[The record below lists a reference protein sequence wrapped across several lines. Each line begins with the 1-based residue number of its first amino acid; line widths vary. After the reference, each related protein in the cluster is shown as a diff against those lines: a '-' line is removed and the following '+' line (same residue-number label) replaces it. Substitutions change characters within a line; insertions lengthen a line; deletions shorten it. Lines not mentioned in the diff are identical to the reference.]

1 VGFGVLALLFLWPL
15 VLRPTLIPFAP
26 AAQFSDLLITHLPN
40 AAYVRDS
47 LARYG
52 QWPLWNAQIFAG
64 QPFAADPLAGMWY
77 PPNLLLLLPGLPL
90 PLAFNLLF
98 VLHFA
103 WAGVGMF
110 YLLRDEGV
118 GAGPAFLGAL
128 AFMGTPKLAAHL
140 GAGHASLVFAAA
152 WTPWLLLAIGRAARG
167 GGLRRGALAGAGLA
181 LLLLADV
188 RWAFYAALLGA
199 AYWLWR
205 LRAQQR
211 RPGAAVA
218 PALAFAAIFLMLT
231 AVLTLPLVEFVLH
244 SNRRALTIQ
253 EAAAFSLPP
262 RYLLG
267 LLIPDLGGF
276 HEWMTYVSVIP
287 LLLALAGVQCRTLFW
302 PVVALAAIAFSL
314 GTNSPLFP
322 WLYRLLPGLAFLRVP
337 PRAWFVAALGL
348 CALAAHGAQRL
359 IDDGLPFLARRYP
372 RLLAPLSFILHPS
385 SLIFVFSLLT
395 LADLLRV
402 DSTLLTARPAPDRA
416 PAAEWIAAQPGLFRV
431 YSPSYS
437 LPLGDGLQHVDG
449 VDPLQLAAFVKFAE
463 AAAGVKARGYSVT
476 VPAFESDDLAAANA
490 SAKPDVEKLG
500 LLNVKYV
507 AAEFPLDAPELTL
520 AQTFGRTRVYENTA
534 ARPRAWV
541 EGQTIAPADV
551 GEWSPNRITIHARGP
566 GLLVLGE
573 AAYPGWEAR
582 VDGVVAP
589 IETRYDLLRGVRLP
603 EGAHTIV
610 FEFRPRAL
618 AFGGSLTLAG
628 LLAFVLIWR
637 WDRSP

>member
-1 VGFGVLALLFLWPL
+1 
-15 VLRPTLIPFAP
+15 
-26 AAQFSDLLITHLPN
+26 
-40 AAYVRDS
+40 
-47 LARYG
+47 
-52 QWPLWNAQIFAG
+52 
-64 QPFAADPLAGMWY
+64 
-77 PPNLLLLLPGLPL
+77 
-90 PLAFNLLF
+90 
-98 VLHFA
+98 
-103 WAGVGMF
+103 
-110 YLLRDEGV
+110 
-118 GAGPAFLGAL
+118 
-128 AFMGTPKLAAHL
+128 
-140 GAGHASLVFAAA
+140 
-152 WTPWLLLAIGRAARG
+152 
-167 GGLRRGALAGAGLA
+167 
-181 LLLLADV
+181 
-188 RWAFYAALLGA
+188 
-199 AYWLWR
+199 
-205 LRAQQR
+205 
-211 RPGAAVA
+211 
-218 PALAFAAIFLMLT
+218 
-231 AVLTLPLVEFVLH
+231 
-244 SNRRALTIQ
+244 
-253 EAAAFSLPP
+253 
-262 RYLLG
+262 
-267 LLIPDLGGF
+267 
-276 HEWMTYVSVIP
+276 
-287 LLLALAGVQCRTLFW
+287 
-302 PVVALAAIAFSL
+302 
-314 GTNSPLFP
+314 
-322 WLYRLLPGLAFLRVP
+322 
-337 PRAWFVAALGL
+337 
-348 CALAAHGAQRL
+348 
-359 IDDGLPFLARRYP
+359 
-372 RLLAPLSFILHPS
+372 
-385 SLIFVFSLLT
+385 
-395 LADLLRV
+395 
-402 DSTLLTARPAPDRA
+402 
-416 PAAEWIAAQPGLFRV
+416 
-431 YSPSYS
+431 
-437 LPLGDGLQHVDG
+437 VDG